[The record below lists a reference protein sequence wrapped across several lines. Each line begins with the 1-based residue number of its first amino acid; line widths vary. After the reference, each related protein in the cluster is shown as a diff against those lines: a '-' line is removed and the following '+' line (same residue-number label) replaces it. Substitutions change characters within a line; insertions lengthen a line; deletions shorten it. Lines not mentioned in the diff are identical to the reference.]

1 MSVLDRTVGKSR
13 ALNTQNVSVHSSN
26 RDENS
31 VDGGDSTSLLEES
44 KEHDAEGACGNA
56 EQVAKDDIGNIFDK
70 VQMPGLI
77 LRNLKVKKSKQSIQ
91 DAFSQ
96 VNWNMQVIDGN
107 MKDLLFLL
115 KDLT

>member
-31 VDGGDSTSLLEES
+31 VDGGESTSLLEES

-56 EQVAKDDIGNIFDK
+56 E
-70 VQMPGLI
+70 
-77 LRNLKVKKSKQSIQ
+77 
-91 DAFSQ
+91 
-96 VNWNMQVIDGN
+96 
-107 MKDLLFLL
+107 
-115 KDLT
+115 